1 MDVALKITLV
11 ASIILLG
18 YNVSEFVASYE
29 TVCEKTDEFKKL
41 AGESDAKESELRRS
55 NFLLSFVLSV
65 VFVGLTYFSGLA
77 LWVTAVVALK
87 LFFTLYCSDSL
98 LVCVLRTNVL
108 SKKFYMISKVDSL
121 LNALLGLVIALVL
134 VL

>member
-1 MDVALKITLV
+1 MDIALKITLV

-18 YNVSEFVASYE
+18 YNVSEFIASYE
-29 TVCEKTDEFKKL
+29 TVCEKTDEFKRL
-41 AGESDAKESELRRS
+41 AGESDANELELRRS

-65 VFVGLTYFSGLA
+65 VFIGLTYFSGLA
-77 LWVTAVVALK
+77 LWITAVVALK

-98 LVCVLRTNVL
+98 LVCVMRTNAL

>member
-65 VFVGLTYFSGLA
+65 VFIGLTYFSGLA